1 MRSLPHPIPLN
12 RSAAWRAVDSLF
24 DTGALVL
31 DLAHAA
37 RAHWRAGRR
46 LAAAHAALRE
56 LHPRLLRDIGASHE
70 LMAEAESRRAVNRAQ
85 LERLLRGD

>member
-12 RSAAWRAVDSLF
+12 RAATWRAVDGLF
-24 DTGALVL
+24 DTGAFVL
-31 DLAHAA
+31 ALAQAA
-37 RAHWRAGRR
+37 WARWRASRR

-70 LMAEAESRRAVNRAQ
+70 LMAEAESRRAVNHAQ
-85 LERLLRGD
+85 HERLLRGD